1 MNFLAH
7 IYLSGENEDIQFGNF
22 IGDFVKGKNYKKYN
36 DDIIKGILLHR
47 EIDSYTDSHP
57 VVRNSIKRM
66 RTAYGKYAGV
76 SIDILYDHFLAKYW
90 IDYSS
95 VKLEEFVIN
104 FHHTVSERLGKLPDK
119 ARRFTSPFIK
129 NKRLICYADLNC
141 FEDVLQKMAIYTSMP
156 DKVKDAMQIINQNYN
171 LFYGEFETFFPEII
185 SFTRK
190 KLLNQS
196 MPQSNPKR

>member
-7 IYLSGENEDIQFGNF
+7 IYLSGKNEDIQFGNY

-66 RTAYGKYAGV
+66 RPAYGKYAGAAV
-76 SIDILYDHFLAKYW
+76 DILYDHFLAKYW
-90 IDYSS
+90 TDYSS
-95 VKLEEFVIN
+95 AKLEDFVIN

-119 ARRFTSPFIK
+119 ARRFTFPFIK

-156 DKVKDAMQIINQNYN
+156 DKVKDAMQIINKNYN
-171 LFYGEFETFFPEII
+171 LFYEEFETFFPEII

-190 KLLNQS
+190 KLSNQS
-196 MPQSNPKR
+196 MPQSNPER